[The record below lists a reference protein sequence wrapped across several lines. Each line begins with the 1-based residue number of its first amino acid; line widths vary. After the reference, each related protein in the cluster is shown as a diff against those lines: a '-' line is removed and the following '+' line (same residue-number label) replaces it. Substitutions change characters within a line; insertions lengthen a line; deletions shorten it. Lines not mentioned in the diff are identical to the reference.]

1 VGDVDTIRTA
11 VDGTGIAIVTLNRP
25 EKRNAVSLAMWRE
38 LGHLFLELNAR
49 DDIRVIILTGA
60 GDNFCAGADISE
72 FSKVRRD
79 VESGQIYEAAVEAAN
94 LAIRDCG
101 KPTIAAISGYAIG
114 GGCGL
119 ALACDF
125 RIADRTARMGITAA
139 RLGIVYSTLECDL
152 LYRQVGL
159 ANAKRVLFSAQHFP
173 IDDCAAMGLV
183 DVVAPGPALVAARA
197 YAATIAANAPL
208 SVAGSKLILEAIA
221 AGTAKARKE
230 EIDKVIDRAMT
241 SADYREGAKAFAE
254 KRRPNFTGR

>member
-1 VGDVDTIRTA
+1 VGDVNTITTA
-11 VDGTGIAIVTLNRP
+11 VDGAGIAIVTLNRP

-49 DDIRVIILTGA
+49 DDVRVIIMTGA

-72 FSKVRRD
+72 FSEVRHD
-79 VESGQIYEAAVEAAN
+79 AESGQIYEAAVEATH

-101 KPTIAAISGYAIG
+101 KPTIAAISGYAVG

-173 IDDCAAMGLV
+173 IDDCVAMGLV
-183 DVVAPGPALVAARA
+183 DMVVADPALVAARA
-197 YAATIAANAPL
+197 YAATIASNAPL

-221 AGTAKARKE
+221 GGTAKGRKQ

-254 KRRPNFTGR
+254 KRQPNFTGR